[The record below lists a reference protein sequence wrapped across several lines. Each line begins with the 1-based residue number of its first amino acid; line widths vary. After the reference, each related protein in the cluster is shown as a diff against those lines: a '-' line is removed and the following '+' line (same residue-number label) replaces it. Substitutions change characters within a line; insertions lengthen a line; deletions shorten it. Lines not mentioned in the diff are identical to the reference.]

1 MNAREKPLEGN
12 AGWATVRARC
22 TAATQFVVQTF
33 AQSCKDFK
41 RCEVGPGAEKLEQNE
56 IGRTETMRNNVLYG
70 AGDEAVK

>member
-22 TAATQFVVQTF
+22 TAAVQFVVQTF
-33 AQSCKDFK
+33 VQSFT

-56 IGRTETMRNNVLYG
+56 NRKNRNHAEQRPVWHW
-70 AGDEAVK
+70 K

>member
-1 MNAREKPLEGN
+1 MNARENPLEGN

-56 IGRTETMRNNVLYG
+56 NRKNRNHAEQRPVWRWR
-70 AGDEAVK
+70 